1 MKRRTRLAPLL
12 LCAAITLVAAACGSD
27 SKSSSTTAA
36 APAATQAAPAATQAP
51 IATDAAPA
59 ATDAVPATAAAGGT
73 SKIGF
78 ITKFPVDFYD
88 TMVDAAKTWNKD
100 HPDVELVFAQG
111 ASGTDDEGEISAI
124 ESMVTQGVKAIVITP
139 TSPNVQ
145 DALQKAV
152 DGGIKVILVD
162 NDIPGWAGKT
172 ALVATDNLA
181 GGVLA
186 GKFMATQLKAG
197 DTVAILE
204 GVAGA
209 PSLQQRVDGFKT
221 GLGDGFKIV
230 ASLPTDCDQT
240 KGLNAAQDILTA
252 NPDVTAIYGACGPP
266 ILGAIEAVASA
277 GKKTMLV
284 GFDAGGDEV
293 KAIVAGTELGSVAQF
308 PAKMGSDGAQ
318 AALDAIT
325 AGKTVAA
332 NIDTGTAMVTKD
344 NAADFG
350 G

>member
-1 MKRRTRLAPLL
+1 MRSYRFAPIL
-12 LCAAITLVAAACGSD
+12 LCLTLGVGAAACSSD
-27 SKSSSTTAA
+27 NKAATTTTAA
-36 APAATQAAPAATQAP
+36 PAS
-51 IATDAAPA
+51 
-59 ATDAVPATAAAGGT
+59 TAAAAPQTSASPDSAAPDTGGSGET

-88 TMVDAAKTWNKD
+88 TMVDAAKTWNSD

-111 ASGTDDEGEISAI
+111 TSGTDDEGEINAI
-124 ESMVTQGVKAIVITP
+124 QSMITQGVKAIVITP

-152 DGGIKVILVD
+152 DAGIKVILVD
-162 NDIPGWAGKT
+162 NDIPGWDGKT

-186 GKFMATQLKAG
+186 GEYVKSQLKDG
-197 DTVAILE
+197 DTVAVLE

-221 GLGDGFKIV
+221 GLGDGFTIV

-240 KGLNAAQDILTA
+240 KGLDAAQDILTA
-252 NPDVTAIYGACGPP
+252 NPDVTLIYGACGPP
-266 ILGAIEAVASA
+266 ILGAIEAIKSA
-277 GKKTMLV
+277 GKTVKTV
-284 GFDAGGDEV
+284 GFDAGPDEV
-293 KAIVAGTELGSVAQF
+293 TAIVAGNELASVAQF
-308 PAKMGSDGAQ
+308 PAKMGELGAQ
-318 AALDAIT
+318 AALDAIS
-325 AGKTVAA
+325 GKTVEA
-332 NIDTGTAMVTKD
+332 NIDTGTAMVTVD

>member
-1 MKRRTRLAPLL
+1 M
-12 LCAAITLVAAACGSD
+12 
-27 SKSSSTTAA
+27 
-36 APAATQAAPAATQAP
+36 
-51 IATDAAPA
+51 
-59 ATDAVPATAAAGGT
+59 

-88 TMVDAAKTWNKD
+88 IMVDAAKAWNAD
-100 HPDVELVFAQG
+100 HPDIEMIFAQG
-111 ASGTDDEGEISAI
+111 SSGTDDEGEIAAI

-152 DGGIKVILVD
+152 DAGIKVILVD
-162 NDIPGWAGKT
+162 NDIPGWEGKT
-172 ALVATDNLA
+172 ALVATDNMA

-186 GKFMATQLKAG
+186 GKFMAEQLSPG

-209 PSLQQRVDGFKT
+209 PSLQQRVDGFKE
-221 GLGDGFKIV
+221 GLGDGFEIV

-266 ILGAIEAVASA
+266 IIGAIESIKSA
-277 GKKTMLV
+277 GKTIKVV
-284 GFDAGGDEV
+284 GFDAGPDEV
-293 KAIVAGTELGSVAQF
+293 AAIVAGDELGSVAQF

-318 AALDAIT
+318 AAYDAIT
-325 AGKTVAA
+325 GGTVEA